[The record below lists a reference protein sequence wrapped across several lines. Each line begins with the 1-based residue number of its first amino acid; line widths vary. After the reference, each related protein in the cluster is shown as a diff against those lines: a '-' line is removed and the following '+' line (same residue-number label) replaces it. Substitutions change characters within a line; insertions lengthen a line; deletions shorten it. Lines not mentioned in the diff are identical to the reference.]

1 MPFFKLTPIN
11 TADPNWLPSSHKDIC
26 VARTGSEELARN
38 MAQLAFTM
46 PTMHVQGTQ
55 VRVMVWRNPD
65 KVTSQTITDG
75 DYEADGPSRIPFP
88 KNVPLEE
95 YGAVLKAAGKT

>member
-1 MPFFKLTPIN
+1 MFVSREQRAK
-11 TADPNWLPSSHKDIC
+11 SSQK
-26 VARTGSEELARN
+26 

-46 PTMHVQGTQ
+46 ATMRVQGKQ
-55 VRVMVWRNPD
+55 VRVMAWHNLD
-65 KVTSQTITDG
+65 KGTSETITDG

>member
-1 MPFFKLTPIN
+1 
-11 TADPNWLPSSHKDIC
+11 
-26 VARTGSEELARN
+26 
-38 MAQLAFTM
+38 
-46 PTMHVQGTQ
+46 
-55 VRVMVWRNPD
+55 MVWRNPD